1 MFIVTI
7 NVESIKTDIYFNSYC
22 KFVCCYNKQI
32 NMIETTFPSSTA
44 TETGVLSA
52 KGLFILRSVNPC
64 NGSLEATAG
73 PRRRAAY

>member
-1 MFIVTI
+1 MSI
-7 NVESIKTDIYFNSYC
+7 NVESIKTGIYFNIYC
-22 KFVCCYNKQI
+22 KLVCCYNEQI

-44 TETGVLSA
+44 IETGVLSA

-64 NGSLEATAG
+64 NGSLEPTAG